1 MKKCSVGLCWLVIL
15 FLFFAVPVGTV
26 AAAPMLSGNVPL
38 DSFVYDHLA
47 KLDGLGLLR
56 SMAPGARPFTRLQ
69 VAGWVLEMDAAL
81 AKQAKP
87 SWLAKALVA
96 DLRKEFASELS
107 RLATGN
113 RLEKPGVREWKF
125 GLAYYNG
132 AAAGYYT
139 HPDGSGIRGSW
150 QPLNKNGQGYRWDQ
164 GLNAYGS
171 LRWEGSMGPDA
182 YISLTPRVAWGEHN
196 GAGASLQS
204 GYVKLRSGNTEFL
217 VGKDAMSWGPGRMG
231 NFLLTDNATPLTRI
245 QIATIEPVRYRGL
258 LRHLGAIQARVF
270 LSKLGDREYWD
281 GKDWRDHNKPGFYG
295 MRLDFQT
302 APDFAWG
309 VGYTSMFGGRGI
321 PISFTDYLSM
331 IVGQTNVWKGQDKW
345 NGQAGLD
352 FRWRFP
358 KAGGMQLYG
367 GLYLEDSTSAI
378 SEMFGGKRSHILA
391 TMAGVYF
398 PRLSASGN
406 WDLNLE
412 VAGAGRSWYI
422 HPLYPGGHTYGGQ
435 LLGDPMGGDAN
446 RYSMRLNHYLNARTQ
461 VGLTLE
467 RLVQGASRP
476 VSQRVSSIGLT
487 LRHRLADNLLM
498 EVTGGWASMN
508 NADFISGANR
518 KFKFASMQLTHRF

>member
-1 MKKCSVGLCWLVIL
+1 MKRCTIGLCWLIIL
-15 FLFFAVPVGTV
+15 LLVFIVPVGSV
-26 AAAPMLSGNVPL
+26 VAAPMLSGNVPL
-38 DSFVYDHLA
+38 DSYVYDHLA

-56 SMAPGARPFTRLQ
+56 PMLTGSKPYNRLQ
-69 VAGWVLEMDAAL
+69 VAGWVLEMETAL
-81 AKQAKP
+81 GKQKSP
-87 SWLAKALVA
+87 SWLGKALLT

-132 AAAGYYT
+132 AAAGYSA
-139 HPDGSGIRGSW
+139 GRGTY

-171 LRWEGSMGPDA
+171 LRWEGSVGPDA
-182 YISLTPRVAWGEHN
+182 YVSLTPRVAWGEHN

-217 VGKDAMSWGPGRMG
+217 FGKDAMSWGPGRMG
-231 NFLLTDNATPLTRI
+231 NFLLTDNATSMTRV
-245 QIATIEPVRYRGL
+245 QISNIEPLRYRGW
-258 LRHLGAIQARVF
+258 LRHLGTIQARVF
-270 LSKLGDREYWD
+270 LSILGDREYWS
-281 GKDWRDHNKPGFYG
+281 GGAWQDHNKPGFYG

-302 APDFAWG
+302 APDFTWG
-309 VGYTSMFGGRGI
+309 VGYTSMYGGRGI
-321 PISFTDYLSM
+321 PINFTDYLSM
-331 IVGQTNVWKGQDKW
+331 IVGQTNVWNGQDKW
-345 NGQAGLD
+345 NGQAGMD

-358 KAGGMQLYG
+358 KAAGMQLYG

-378 SEMFGGKRSHILA
+378 SEMFGGKRSHVLA
-391 TMAGVYF
+391 TLAGIYF
-398 PRLSASGN
+398 PRLSRSGN

-412 VAGAGRSWYI
+412 VAGAGKSWYM
-422 HPLYPGGHTYGGQ
+422 HSLYPGGHTYGGQ
-435 LLGDPMGGDAN
+435 LIGDPMGGDAN

-467 RLVQGASRP
+467 RVVQGAGRTVARP
-476 VSQRVSSIGLT
+476 VSQRVSSVGLT

-498 EVTGGWASMN
+498 EVTGGWASMD
-508 NADFISGANR
+508 NADFIGGLNR